1 MRPTPTMCIISVSIL
16 HDILH
21 DTTSPELHLLLIVL
35 YSVKQ
40 MWNILQKYAVGIFL
54 IKQAVSLC
62 RVVSHNTEQALLIF
76 NSPNY
81 VKLYLC

>member
-1 MRPTPTMCIISVSIL
+1 MRPTPIMCNISVSIL

-21 DTTSPELHLLLIVL
+21 DTTSPKLHLLLIVL

-40 MWNILQKYAVGIFL
+40 THNILQKYVVGIFFL

-62 RVVSHNTEQALLIF
+62 SGSE
-76 NSPNY
+76 S
-81 VKLYLC
+81 